1 MQMKKLVSVILAVCM
16 LVSMF
21 TILPLSAGAE
31 TATKTITVGVVDYL
45 DLQGDYEVHYWGGA
59 EPGDAAATALNTQK
73 DKSVGQDYW
82 QGEEKTYNMFEAT
95 IPADATGFKFHIGE
109 TWFGDDGN
117 TAESNAVYVFE
128 YGDNYLA
135 YYDNETP
142 AAPETQVPTTA
153 PETQAPTIAPAS
165 EAPVA
170 DTITVYF
177 TDALNWGAA
186 NIYYWNGGSDWPGP
200 AMTVYQ
206 ESNDFGQKVYSATIP
221 ADVEGIIFNANGNQT
236 VDIKTGIADGKGWYT
251 EDETDE
257 VGHYKVVEYT
267 VTEPETTAPSTAPET
282 TAPETTAPASEA
294 PIIGGTTYYIVG
306 DMNEWQINEDYAL
319 TKNSATEDDEYYF
332 HGLAF
337 ESEQGFKVIGYNGSI
352 QGGNTTWYPDGAD
365 NDCVI
370 HEAGTYDIYFRPNY
384 DGGEDWF
391 YSCIFV
397 TASEEPASE
406 PETQAPS
413 TAPETTAPETTAPVV
428 GEEVT
433 LYFTNNKGWGE
444 VKAHMWKEDGAST
457 EWPGVAATYVKD
469 NDYGEA
475 IYSATINTAT
485 YDHVI
490 FNDGGNGGQT
500 ANIAV
505 ADAVAGGCG
514 VYCLDTQDGEG
525 HYNVGFY
532 EYSAEPSSEPSS
544 EPVVGGPT
552 YYIVGGMTNWQINED
567 YALTKNDASEDDEYM
582 FEGLALTTT
591 SMFKVVRLNGSIQGG
606 DQAWY
611 PDGMGNNYGENGE
624 IDHDG
629 MYTIYF
635 RPGYNGGEGWF
646 YNCIYVAEFVAPVTE
661 PVTEPETEPSTEPS
675 TEPVEH
681 TIAIVDGKYYVDGE
695 IVKNAGL
702 IEYEDN
708 YYYVRSDGSVFTGG
722 KLNVTEAKANGLLP
736 AGTYVFDDEGKM
748 VNSGTIVNG
757 YYYEKGKIARGVG
770 VVQINSGY
778 YFVQKDGSVAVNA
791 KRLGISEA
799 KTNGLIEPGYYNSD
813 ENGKLDITGI
823 FGSKGYYFRDGVVI
837 LGAGV
842 VQYKGGLYF
851 VMNDGTV
858 AKSRKLGVSAAK
870 SNGLVAPGYYEF
882 DETGKMLTDGIVNG
896 YYYENGVVQLGKGII
911 EIDGDFY
918 FVRTDGSIYKNGKI
932 NVPEAKTNGL
942 IEAGSY
948 SFDADGK
955 LIAE

>member
-1 MQMKKLVSVILAVCM
+1 MKKILSVLLAVCM

-45 DLQGDYEVHYWGGA
+45 NLSGDYQVHYWGGA

-73 DKSVGQDYW
+73 DKSVGQAYW
-82 QGEEKTYNMFEAT
+82 DGGEQTYNMFEAT

-109 TWFGDDGN
+109 TWFGGDGN

-142 AAPETQVPTTA
+142 AAPETQAPTTA

-186 NIYYWNGGSDWPGP
+186 NIYYWNVAGLNWPGP
-200 AMTVYQ
+200 AMTVYE

-236 VDIKTGIADGKGWYT
+236 VDIETGIVDGKGWYT

-267 VTEPETTAPSTAPET
+267 VTQPETTAPSTAPET
-282 TAPETTAPASEA
+282 TAPETTAPVVGKSIHAYFPTNA
-294 PIIGGTTYYIVG
+294 PG
-306 DMNEWQINEDYAL
+306 
-319 TKNSATEDDEYYF
+319 SAWM
-332 HGLAF
+332 AW
-337 ESEQGFKVIGYNGSI
+337 
-352 QGGNTTWYPDGAD
+352 TW
-365 NDCVI
+365 ND
-370 HEAGTYDIYFRPNY
+370 
-384 DGGEDWF
+384 GEDGEWRPVEKF
-391 YSCIFV
+391 AYVSVKDNVLFANFNEVNLNASWDDVLAQTVDTKVKDGDSLTVLDEKNNEGKYLIKWASDET
-397 TASEEPASE
+397 TA
-406 PETQAPS
+406 PET

-444 VKAHMWKEDGAST
+444 VKAHMWKEDGEST
-457 EWPGVAATYVKD
+457 EWPGAAATFVGN

-485 YDHVI
+485 YDYVI

-532 EYSAEPSSEPSS
+532 QYNAEPSSEPSS

-567 YALTKNDASEDDEYM
+567 YALTKNDASEVDEYM

-591 SMFKVVRLNGSIQGG
+591 SEFKVVRLNGSIQGG
-606 DQAWY
+606 DQTWY
-611 PDGMGNNYGENGE
+611 PEGMGNNYGENGE
-624 IDHDG
+624 IEADG
-629 MYTIYF
+629 MYTVYF
-635 RPGYNGGEGWF
+635 RPNYDGGEDWF

-661 PVTEPETEPSTEPS
+661 PETEPATEPSTEPS
-675 TEPVEH
+675 TEPIGEH
-681 TIAIVDGKYYVDGE
+681 TTAIVDGKYYVDGKLAKGAGIVE
-695 IVKNAGL
+695 YNGDLYFIKHDGSVYTSNTLNVTQAKANGLIDPGKYRFDENGKLVNSGVINGYYYQNGVIVKGAGL
-702 IEYEDN
+702 IEFEGNLYYIKKDGSVYTSNTLDITETRSHGLIEPGKYRFNDSGKLVKEGIIN
-708 YYYVRSDGSVFTGG
+708 GYYYVDGEIARGAGMVEYKGSFYFVKKDGTLYTSNT
-722 KLNVTEAKANGLLP
+722 LNVTEAKANGL
-736 AGTYVFDDEGKM
+736 V
-748 VNSGTIVNG
+748 
-757 YYYEKGKIARGVG
+757 
-770 VVQINSGY
+770 
-778 YFVQKDGSVAVNA
+778 
-791 KRLGISEA
+791 
-799 KTNGLIEPGYYNSD
+799 EPGKYAFD
-813 ENGKLDITGI
+813 ENGKLLQT
-823 FGSKGYYFRDGVVI
+823 
-837 LGAGV
+837 
-842 VQYKGGLYF
+842 
-851 VMNDGTV
+851 
-858 AKSRKLGVSAAK
+858 
-870 SNGLVAPGYYEF
+870 
-882 DETGKMLTDGIVNG
+882 GIVNG
-896 YYYENGVVQLGKGII
+896 YYYKNGVLAKGAGIV
-911 EIDGDFY
+911 EYDGDFY
-918 FVRTDGSIYKNGKI
+918 FIKNDGSVLTSSTLK
-932 NVPEAKTNGL
+932 VTEAKANDLVEPGK
-942 IEAGSY
+942 Y
-948 SFDADGK
+948 SFGADGK

>member
-1 MQMKKLVSVILAVCM
+1 MQMKKLVSVVLAVCM

-45 DLQGDYEVHYWGGA
+45 DLSGDYQVHYWGGA
-59 EPGDAAATALNTQK
+59 DSGDAAATAINTQK
-73 DKSVGQDYW
+73 QKSVGQAYW
-82 QGEEKTYNMFEAT
+82 DGGEQTYNMFEAT

-117 TAESNAVYVFE
+117 TADSNAVYAFE
-128 YGDNYLA
+128 YGGNYLA

-142 AAPETQVPTTA
+142 AAPETQAPTTA
-153 PETQAPTIAPAS
+153 PETQAPTTAPAS
-165 EAPVA
+165 ETPVA
-170 DTITVYF
+170 NTITVYF

-186 NIYYWNGGSDWPGP
+186 NIYYWNGDTDWPGP
-200 AMTVYQ
+200 AMTVYE

-221 ADVEGIIFNANGNQT
+221 ADVEGIIFNGNGNQT
-236 VDIKTGIADGKGWYT
+236 VDITEGIADGKGWYT
-251 EDETDE
+251 IDEKEDDK
-257 VGHYKVVEYT
+257 YKVGEFT
-267 VTEPETTAPSTAPET
+267 VDEPETTAPTTAPETTATETTAPVVGKSIHAYFPTNAPGSAWMAWTWNDGEDGEWRPVEKFAYVSVKDNVLFANFNEVNLNASWDDVLAQTVDTKVKDGDSLTVLDEKNNEGKYLIKWASDET
-282 TAPETTAPASEA
+282 TAPETTAP
-294 PIIGGTTYYIVG
+294 
-306 DMNEWQINEDYAL
+306 
-319 TKNSATEDDEYYF
+319 
-332 HGLAF
+332 
-337 ESEQGFKVIGYNGSI
+337 
-352 QGGNTTWYPDGAD
+352 
-365 NDCVI
+365 
-370 HEAGTYDIYFRPNY
+370 
-384 DGGEDWF
+384 
-391 YSCIFV
+391 
-397 TASEEPASE
+397 
-406 PETQAPS
+406 
-413 TAPETTAPETTAPVV
+413 TTAPETTAPVV
-428 GEEVT
+428 GTEVT
-433 LYFTNNKGWGE
+433 LYFSNNKGWGD
-444 VKAHMWKEDGAST
+444 VKAHMWKDGGEST

-475 IYSATINTAT
+475 IYSVTINTAT

-490 FNDGGNGGQT
+490 FNGNGGQT
-500 ANIAV
+500 ADIAV
-505 ADAVAGGCG
+505 ADAVAGGLG

-525 HYNVGFY
+525 RYNVGFY
-532 EYSAEPSSEPSS
+532 EYVAEPASEPSSEPST

-552 YYIVGGMTNWQINED
+552 YYIVGGMTNWEINSA
-567 YALTKNDASEDDEYM
+567 YALTKNDASDVEEYM
-582 FEGLALTTT
+582 FEGLALTTE
-591 SMFKVVRLNGSIQGG
+591 SQFKVVRYNGGVQGG

-611 PDGMGNNYGENGE
+611 PEGMGNNYGENGE
-624 IDHDG
+624 IEADG

-635 RPGYNGGEGWF
+635 RPNYDGGEDWF

-661 PVTEPETEPSTEPS
+661 PSTEPSTEPATEPSTEPS

-681 TIAIVDGKYYVDGE
+681 TITIVDGKYYVDGE
-695 IVKNAGL
+695 IVKNVGL

-748 VNSGTIVNG
+748 VNSGIIVNG
-757 YYYEKGKIARGVG
+757 YYYEKGKIARGAG
-770 VVQINSGY
+770 VVRINSGY
-778 YFVQKDGSVAVNA
+778 YFVRKDGSVAVNA

-799 KTNGLIEPGYYNSD
+799 KTNGLIESGYYNSD

-823 FGSKGYYFRDGVVI
+823 FGSKGYYYRDGVVI

-851 VMNDGTV
+851 VMNDGTI

-870 SNGLVAPGYYEF
+870 SNGLVAPGYYEY

-948 SFDADGK
+948 SFGADGK

>member
-45 DLQGDYEVHYWGGA
+45 NLSGDYQVHYWGGA
-59 EPGDAAATALNTQK
+59 ESGDAAATAINTQK
-73 DKSVGQDYW
+73 QKSVGQDYW
-82 QGEEKTYNMFEAT
+82 QGGEMTYNMFEAT

-117 TAESNAVYVFE
+117 TADSNAVYAFE
-128 YGDNYLA
+128 YGGNYLA

-142 AAPETQVPTTA
+142 AAPETQAPTTA
-153 PETQAPTIAPAS
+153 PETQAP
-165 EAPVA
+165 
-170 DTITVYF
+170 
-177 TDALNWGAA
+177 
-186 NIYYWNGGSDWPGP
+186 
-200 AMTVYQ
+200 
-206 ESNDFGQKVYSATIP
+206 
-221 ADVEGIIFNANGNQT
+221 
-236 VDIKTGIADGKGWYT
+236 
-251 EDETDE
+251 
-257 VGHYKVVEYT
+257 
-267 VTEPETTAPSTAPET
+267 
-282 TAPETTAPASEA
+282 
-294 PIIGGTTYYIVG
+294 
-306 DMNEWQINEDYAL
+306 
-319 TKNSATEDDEYYF
+319 
-332 HGLAF
+332 
-337 ESEQGFKVIGYNGSI
+337 
-352 QGGNTTWYPDGAD
+352 
-365 NDCVI
+365 
-370 HEAGTYDIYFRPNY
+370 
-384 DGGEDWF
+384 
-391 YSCIFV
+391 
-397 TASEEPASE
+397 
-406 PETQAPS
+406 
-413 TAPETTAPETTAPVV
+413 TTAPETTAPVV

-433 LYFTNNKGWGE
+433 LYFSNNKGWSDI
-444 VKAHMWKEDGAST
+444 KAHMWKEGGEST
-457 EWPGVAATYVKD
+457 EWPGAAAAYVGD
-469 NDYGEA
+469 NDYGEG
-475 IYSATINTAT
+475 IYSVTINTAT

-490 FNDGGNGGQT
+490 FNGNGGQT

-525 HYNVGFY
+525 HYNVDFYEYSAEPETTAPETTAPETTATEETTAPETGKSIHAYFTGVEAPGSAWMAWTWNDGEEGEWRPIEKFAYVSVKDNVLFANFNEVNLNASWDDVLAQTVDTKVKDGDSISVLNEKDNEGKYLIKWASDETTAPETTAPETTAPTTAPETTAPVVGEEVTLYFSNNKGWSDIKAHMWKEGGESTEWPGVAATYVGENDYGEGIYSVTINTATYDHVIFNGNGGQTANIAVADAVAGGLGVYCLDTQDGEGHYNVGFY
-532 EYSAEPSSEPSS
+532 EYSAEPETQAPSTAP
-544 EPVVGGPT
+544 ETTAPETTAPVALTDGYYVVGDISGWAAAAE
-552 YYIVGGMTNWQINED
+552 YKM
-567 YALTKNDASEDDEYM
+567 TKNDAAEIDEYM
-582 FEGLALTTT
+582 IYGVAFTAEQG
-591 SMFKVVRLNGSIQGG
+591 FKVVSVKDGNIE
-606 DQAWY
+606 AWY
-611 PDGMGNNYGENGE
+611 PEGMDNNCVINDAGTY
-624 IDHDG
+624 D
-629 MYTIYF
+629 IYF
-635 RPGYNGGEGWF
+635 RPNYDGGEDWF
-646 YNCIYVAEFVAPVTE
+646 NGCIYVTASTE
-661 PVTEPETEPSTEPS
+661 PSTEPATEPSTEPS

-681 TIAIVDGKYYVDGE
+681 TITIVDGKYYVDGE

-757 YYYEKGKIARGVG
+757 YYYEKGKIARGAG

-799 KTNGLIEPGYYNSD
+799 KTNGLIEPGYYNSN

-851 VMNDGTV
+851 VMNDGTI